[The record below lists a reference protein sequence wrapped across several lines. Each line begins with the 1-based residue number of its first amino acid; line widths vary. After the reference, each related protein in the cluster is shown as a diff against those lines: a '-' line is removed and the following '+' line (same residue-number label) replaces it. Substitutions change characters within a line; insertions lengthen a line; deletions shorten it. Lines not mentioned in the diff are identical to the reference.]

1 MKYCIQFCVDSYKHI
16 LLLVMVLVNH
26 LLKVPRNSSTLLICV
41 LKELSIHLLKIDH

>member
-1 MKYCIQFCVDSYKHI
+1 MKYCIQFCVDSYKNI

-26 LLKVPRNSSTLLICV
+26 LLKVPGNSRTPLICV

>member
-26 LLKVPRNSSTLLICV
+26 LLKVSGNSSTRLICV
-41 LKELSIHLLKIDH
+41 RKELSIHLLKINH